1 MEITILYN
9 KNEYKVET
17 EKLLYILSCLENEE
31 ISQTDDA
38 HINALLKKYGLL
50 DEVFLENINKIW

>member
-9 KNEYKVET
+9 KNEYKVESD
-17 EKLLYILSCLENEE
+17 KLIYVLSCLENKEVV
-31 ISQTDDA
+31 QTDDA
-38 HINALLKKYGLL
+38 YINSLLEKYGLL